1 MSILNGVAATQGA
14 NDEMS
19 MLGQRVRGLRKQHRL
34 SQERLASMAGTS
46 PSQISLVESGK
57 SKPSLKTAVAIA
69 RALDT
74 SLDFLTG
81 AAEDSRKVTQLHW
94 ELGRQSGLLID
105 LQAEI
110 QKRTGNPWTDFV
122 KQPWTDFVG
131 IAQIDA
137 AAGAGTVADAREE
150 RVIGRIKFPSL
161 WLRREGLHPR
171 RCRIMEVIGESMEPT
186 LPDRCVIL
194 VDRSRQKLEDGK
206 VFLIH
211 TRDEWLVRRALG
223 HKTEGWLLSSD
234 NRDKKTWPTMPWPED
249 GGIGGEVRWAW
260 FSLP

>member
-1 MSILNGVAATQGA
+1 MILSILNGVAATQGA

-19 MLGQRVRGLRKQHRL
+19 MLGQRVQALRKQHRL

-46 PSQISLVESGK
+46 PSQISLVENGK

-81 AAEDSRKVTQLHW
+81 AAEDPRKVKRLHW
-94 ELGRQSGLLID
+94 ELGKQSALLVD

-110 QKRTGNPWTDFV
+110 QKRTGDPWTDFV
-122 KQPWTDFVG
+122 RDPWTDFVG

-137 AAGAGTVADAREE
+137 AAGAGTVADDDL
-150 RVIGRIKFPSL
+150 VIGRIKFPSL

-171 RCRIMEVIGESMEPT
+171 ACSIMEVIGESMEPT
-186 LPDRCVIL
+186 LPDRCMIL
-194 VDRSRQKLEDGK
+194 VDHSTDELEDGK
-206 VFLIH
+206 VFLLR
-211 TRDEWLVRRALG
+211 TRDERLVKRALR
-223 HKTEGWLLSSD
+223 HKTEGWLLTSD
-234 NRDKKTWPTMPWPED
+234 NGDKKTWPTMPWPED
-249 GGIGGEVRWAW
+249 GRLLGKVRWAW